1 MKMFVRIT
9 VAIIGLLV
17 VVGALGA
24 VKGLQIKQMIAH
36 GESFVPPPQT
46 ISATAVEGSTWEE
59 TIQAVGTLTAV
70 KGLVMKAELSGK
82 IVQIGFESGARVRAG
97 QLMVQQD
104 ISIER
109 AQLKVAASER
119 DLAQKELARVQTLHK
134 RKVVPV
140 SQLDELKSRL
150 EQATAQEELIRAN
163 IAKKSIRAP
172 FSGRLG
178 IRKVNPGEVIMPGQ
192 PIVALQSLDSI
203 YVSFQLPQQYLAKL
217 QKDLVV
223 RITSDGVGDQIL
235 EGRISALNADVDS
248 ETRNIEV
255 QAILPNRKER
265 LRPGMYATV
274 DVVLPT
280 EKRVLTVPATAVN
293 FAPYGD
299 SVFLIEKAEENPA
312 SGQLVLRQQFV
323 QLGEKRGDYVAVQSG
338 VELGQQVVST
348 GVFKLRNG
356 QTVVIDNSKAPTF
369 ETAPRPKDA

>member
-1 MKMFVRIT
+1 MKMIARVLI
-9 VAIIGLLV
+9 AIFGLLV

-46 ISATAVEGSTWEE
+46 ISATPVEGSTWEE

-70 KGLVMKAELSGK
+70 KGLVIKAELSGK
-82 IVQIGFESGARVRAG
+82 IVRIAFKSGARVRAG
-97 QLMVQQD
+97 RLLVQQD
-104 ISIER
+104 ISIEK

-150 EQATAQEELIRAN
+150 EQATAQVELIEAN
-163 IAKKSIRAP
+163 IAKKSVKAP
-172 FSGRLG
+172 FNGRLG
-178 IRKVNPGEVIMPGQ
+178 IRQVNPGEVIMPGH

-203 YVSFQLPQQYLAKL
+203 YVNFQLPQQYLAKL

-223 RITSDGVGDQIL
+223 RITSDAIGDQIL

-255 QAILPNRKER
+255 QAILPNREER

-274 DVVLPT
+274 AVVLPT

-299 SVFLIEKAEENPA
+299 SVFLIEKAGEKAA

-323 QLGEKRGDYVAVQSG
+323 QLGEKRGDYVAVQKG
-338 VELGQQVVST
+338 VALGQQVVST